1 MFRKSQH
8 SSVIGDAVCSRGHLY
23 FSLRSGIVILALLF
37 SVIVSRA
44 LGQAT
49 GAQQAVHSAAEK
61 GSDPL
66 GRSTPYG
73 TVVGFIEAAKHQDFD
88 RASQYLE
95 VKSTTRNAP
104 EVANQLYIVLDRS
117 LTIDLDSLSKDPDGS
132 SPDQLTP
139 NRYRVGSVSARSGSL
154 EIFLD
159 RMQRDNG
166 QSIWLFSSD
175 TIIRISEASLEFQP
189 PWIERYLPEP
199 LVKTKFLSTSL
210 WRWIVIPLAI
220 ILALLLSWLLDR
232 LFRQI
237 LHRFVRRLTNKE
249 EDSPA
254 TVVGPIL
261 LLAFGVQTYG
271 IATWGVSLL
280 ARQLWYRAATTL
292 TIVGAV
298 WFVCHAIEF
307 VRQLIRIRLQR
318 KHSHGQVALVRLT
331 TRLSKAAAIIIG
343 ALFLFYEWN
352 FDLTAIL
359 TGLGIGGLAL
369 AFAAQKTL
377 ENLFGG
383 IMIITDQPIRV
394 GDLCRAGDYLG
405 TVEDIGLRSTRIRTV
420 DHTVVAIPN
429 GQLATMSLENLSQR
443 KRISFNPTLC
453 LDYATTPDQ
462 LRFVLS
468 EISKVLREESR
479 VDSQSVTVRFVGFG
493 KASLD
498 CELFAYVMV
507 STLDAYQEVQEALLF
522 RVMEVIRTSG
532 TRIAVQILTGDLAH
546 SASIVGLPAKN
557 TDLSNRASSKPNA
570 PPSH

>member
-1 MFRKSQH
+1 MFSESWH
-8 SSVIGDAVCSRGHLY
+8 SCVMGDIHSIYAHLHAL
-23 FSLRSGIVILALLF
+23 LRPRTLISALLF
-37 SVIVSRA
+37 TALASLA
-44 LGQAT
+44 LGQTAGT
-49 GAQQAVHSAAEK
+49 QQASRSATVAS
-61 GSDPL
+61 SDPL

-88 RASQYLE
+88 RASQYLQM
-95 VKSTTRNAP
+95 KPTARNTS
-104 EVANQLYIVLDRS
+104 EVARQLYIVLDRS
-117 LTIDLDSLSKDPDGS
+117 LTVDLDSLSKDPDGS

-139 NRYRVGSVSARSGSL
+139 NQYRVGSISAKSGSF
-154 EIFLD
+154 EIVLD
-159 RMQRDNG
+159 RARDNG
-166 QSIWLFSSD
+166 QNIWLFSSD
-175 TIIRISEASLEFQP
+175 TIARISEASLEFQP
-189 PWIERYLPEP
+189 PWIERYLPES
-199 LVKTKFLSTSL
+199 LVKTKVLSTSL
-210 WRWIVIPLAI
+210 WRWIAIPLAI

-232 LFRQI
+232 VFRLV

-249 EDSPA
+249 EDSHT

-271 IATWGVSLL
+271 IATWGISLL

-298 WFVCHAIEF
+298 WFICHAIEF
-307 VRQLIRIRLQR
+307 LRQLIRIRLQR

-331 TRLSKAAAIIIG
+331 TRLSKAAAIVVG
-343 ALFLFYEWN
+343 ALLLFYEWN

-359 TGLGIGGLAL
+359 AGLGIGGLAL

-394 GDLCRAGDYLG
+394 GDLCRAGNYLG

-420 DHTVVAIPN
+420 DHTVVSIPN

-453 LDYATTPDQ
+453 LDYATTADQ

-468 EISKVLREESR
+468 ELSQMLPKEPR
-479 VDSQSVTVRFVGFG
+479 VDAQSVTVRFVGFG

-498 CELFAYVMV
+498 CEVFAYVLV

-522 RVMEVIRTSG
+522 RVMEVINKSG
-532 TRIAVQILTGDLAH
+532 SRIAVQTLTGDLAPR
-546 SASIVGLPAKN
+546 ASISGLPVRD
-557 TDLSNRASSKPNA
+557 TDSFSPTSSKANTLT
-570 PPSH
+570 SH